1 MVGLITVWLLSEVSD
16 KVCHKSSRAESPGSG
31 SGQWPVY
38 FSVSRLII
46 VIGMR
51 RGMREVGEAGA
62 AVYTTHS
69 PGHVI
74 CHSLI
79 ANTMQSHKLPV
90 KVESSHVNILL
101 F

>member
-1 MVGLITVWLLSEVSD
+1 MKYATKAVINHLEQ
-16 KVCHKSSRAESPGSG
+16 SSV
-31 SGQWPVY
+31 SGQWPVQA
-38 FSVSRLII
+38 SVSRLII

-51 RGMREVGEAGA
+51 RGMRSVGEAGS
-62 AVYTTHS
+62 VYTTHS
-69 PGHVI
+69 PRHVI

-101 F
+101 FCQSIILFLFIAA